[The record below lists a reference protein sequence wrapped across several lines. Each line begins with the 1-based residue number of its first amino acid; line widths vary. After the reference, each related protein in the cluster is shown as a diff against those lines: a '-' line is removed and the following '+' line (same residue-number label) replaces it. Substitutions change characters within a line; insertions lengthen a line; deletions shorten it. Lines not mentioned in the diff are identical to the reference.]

1 MKPIQLCKSTLACFS
16 LAIALAPF
24 VSCKKETTSVTK
36 EPTAAAERTE
46 TNAAAALTYQLVWSD
61 EFNGA
66 SVNTTNWS
74 FETGAGGWGNNEQEY
89 YRSQNATVSNGNLV
103 ITAKRESF
111 GGANYTSARL
121 KTQGKRQF
129 TYGRIEAR
137 IKLPLGQGLWPAFW
151 MLGSNIGSAGW
162 PKCGETDI
170 MEHINT
176 SNTIYGTIHWDN
188 NGHAQY
194 GGNTNTT
201 PASYHVYSVEW
212 TSSSIKWFVD
222 GVKYVEANILN
233 NINGTDEFHRSFFIL
248 LNMAVG
254 GNWPGQTIDN
264 SKLPASM
271 YVDYVRVYQ
280 LR

>member
-1 MKPIQLCKSTLACFS
+1 MKPIQLCKSVLACIVILS
-16 LAIALAPF
+16 
-24 VSCKKETTSVTK
+24 SCKKEN
-36 EPTAAAERTE
+36 AEQKTE
-46 TNAAAALTYQLVWSD
+46 TAPAEKTQSVAAAAAQTYQLVWSD
-61 EFNGA
+61 EFNGT
-66 SVNTTNWS
+66 SVNTANWV
-74 FETGAGGWGNNEQEY
+74 FETGAGGWGNAEQQY

-111 GGANYTSARL
+111 GGAAYTSARM
-121 KTQGKRQF
+121 KTQGKKTF
-129 TYGRIEAR
+129 TYGKMEAR

-151 MLGSNIGSAGW
+151 MLGSNIGSVGW
-162 PKCGETDI
+162 PKCGEIDV
-170 MEHINT
+170 MEHINAT
-176 SNTIYGTIHWDN
+176 NTVYGTIHWDN

-201 PASYHVYSVEW
+201 PASYHVYSIEW
-212 TSSSIKWFVD
+212 TPSSIKWFVD
-222 GVKYVEANILN
+222 GVQYHEANILN
-233 NINGTDEFHRSFFIL
+233 SINGTDEFHRPFFFL